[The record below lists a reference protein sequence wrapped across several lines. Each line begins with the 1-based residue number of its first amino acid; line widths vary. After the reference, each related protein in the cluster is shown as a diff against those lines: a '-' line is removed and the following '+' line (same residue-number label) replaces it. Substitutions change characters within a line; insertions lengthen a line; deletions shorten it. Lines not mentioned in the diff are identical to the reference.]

1 MKNLSLLLTLFL
13 LSVASSAFAQKTDQ
27 KLEKKLK
34 EITRDFHGDIGI
46 YVRHLKTNKE
56 VMINADSIFPTASII
71 KVPILAGVF
80 SKIGKGE
87 LKYNDKFIYRQSR
100 AYGGSGLMQFFK
112 DSVETDLSTMA
123 ALMIGYSD
131 NVTSIWCQELAEGT
145 KINELMDE
153 LGLPNTRVNSRTAGR
168 EAIWKKYGWGHTT
181 PREMAT
187 LLTLIREGKVI
198 SPDLSDKM
206 YRILGNVFYNE
217 RSLSQIPSYIKT
229 ASKSGSLEDVR
240 TEVVLVNAPSGDY
253 VFSVF
258 TKNNKDRS
266 WEKSNEAEVLTRSI
280 SSLLWNYFEPK
291 HPFAKQRLL
300 D

>member
-1 MKNLSLLLTLFL
+1 MKNLSLFLTLFL

-34 EITRDFHGDIGI
+34 ELTRDFQGDIGI

-80 SKIGKGE
+80 NKIGKGE

-168 EAIWKKYGWGHTT
+168 EAIWKKYGWGNTT

-206 YRILGNVFYNE
+206 YRILGNIFYNE

-240 TEVVLVNAPSGDY
+240 SEVVLVNAPGGDY
-253 VFSVF
+253 VFSIF

-291 HPFAKQRLL
+291 HPFPKQRLL